1 MEYTLAKVK
10 ITPTSEYYY
19 WSSVLSGQLAQTRV
33 YQHDEDALEFVSD
46 RQEIMIYVISEEL
59 HDLGERVQNF
69 DNWAWFYSLQ
79 MNWDFI
85 QCSHLCDLD
94 TLTLSQRYSKTHALI
109 PHGYNSMTVNKV
121 NGHCIDYAWDRQ
133 ETSGKLQGLKQQI
146 EQELGYDFDPNLS
159 KVHYVKPNLGASTFV
174 LGRNS
179 MENEFRRNF
188 RFTEITQN
196 LWNLNLL
203 IHMNKI

>member
-10 ITPTSEYYY
+10 ITPSSEYYY
-19 WSSVLSGQLAQTRV
+19 WSSVLSGQLEQTRV
-33 YQHDEDALEFVSD
+33 YQHDHALEFVSD

-59 HDLGERVQNF
+59 HALGERVQYF

-94 TLTLSQRYSKTHALI
+94 TLTLSQRHSKTHALI
-109 PHGYNSMTVNKV
+109 PHGLTHSLIKTI
-121 NGHCIDYAWDRQ
+121 NGELITYAW
-133 ETSGKLQGLKQQI
+133 QGPRVEGQLPCLKQQI
-146 EQELGYDFDPNLS
+146 EQALGYDFDEDLRG
-159 KVHYVKPNLGASTFV
+159 VHYVKPNLGASTFV
-174 LGRNS
+174 LGRTS